1 MNRILIKIF
10 LIIVPIPL
18 LALVLIT
25 HLNYRKEEQPLR
37 YSYSSK
43 ISPSEI
49 RFRGKSVKITEIDD
63 PNKVQEVM
71 DSNPANAVFPKGGEI
86 IAGHKEGGFGDLVLL
101 KKGDFVEIYDSI
113 GVLKSYLVY
122 DVIDIRVDNLGTG
135 GIVREKS
142 DSKKLSNWK
151 NTPKVRLL
159 QTCLEV
165 GENDYLVRIVAIKE
179 KEL

>member
-1 MNRILIKIF
+1 MNRTIIKIF
-10 LIIVPIPL
+10 LLIVPIPL
-18 LALVLIT
+18 IILVSISYLK
-25 HLNYRKEEQPLR
+25 YKKEDIPIH
-37 YSYSSK
+37 YSYNSEHL
-43 ISPSEI
+43 PSEI
-49 RFRGKSVKITEIDD
+49 RFKGKTVSITEIDD

-71 DSNPANAVFPKGGEI
+71 DRNPANAVIAKGSKI
-86 IAGHKEGGFGDLVLL
+86 ITGHKEGGFGDLVLL
-101 KKGDFVEIYDSI
+101 KKGDLVEIYDSI

-135 GIVREKS
+135 GIVREKR

-151 NTPKVRLL
+151 NNPKVRLL

>member
-71 DSNPANAVFPKGGEI
+71 DSNPANAVFPKGGKI
-86 IAGHKEGGFGDLVLL
+86 ITGHKEGGFGDLVLL
-101 KKGDFVEIYDSI
+101 KNGDLVEIYDSI

-151 NTPKVRLL
+151 NNPKVRLL